1 MPPDTVP
8 QRQGVVFSTM
18 LEMSLGAQAGSA
30 AGSVT
35 RQAAA
40 AHSQPGAS
48 PSLHFRNRK
57 MVVVSGNLH
66 QLLYFQ

>member
-8 QRQGVVFSTM
+8 QRQGAVFSTV

-40 AHSQPGAS
+40 VHSQPGAS
-48 PSLHFRNRK
+48 PSFNFRNRK